1 MVEAV
6 SFWLD
11 NKMSSGVRVAEAGGQ
26 TLVLYRERYYVVA
39 DGAALTRAGK
49 TVRYA
54 KSSLPA
60 LWRKVLRGGAVPA
73 AAPEQLPEEALS
85 LPRATRTGREQT
97 TMNRPPRT
105 EQPAP
110 AAPSP
115 APVAAKPRR
124 KTEAKPAPQAAVTAL
139 CPYCNQKHD
148 LPMDKGKNGKAF
160 LCTCSRC
167 SGEFAVRFVQVVQYQ
182 AQTAGFR

>member
-1 MVEAV
+1 MAETL

-11 NKMSSGVRVAEAGGQ
+11 NKMSSGIKVAEAGGQ
-26 TLVLYRERYYVVA
+26 ALVLYRERYYVVA
-39 DGAALTRAGK
+39 DGAAQTRAGK

-60 LWRKVLRGGAVPA
+60 FWRKVLRGGIIP
-73 AAPEQLPEEALS
+73 AAPEPPPEEAMP
-85 LPRATRTGREQT
+85 LPQATRTGRERT

-110 AAPSP
+110 VAPLP
-115 APVAAKPRR
+115 APAAVKPR
-124 KTEAKPAPQAAVTAL
+124 KKADAKPAAQSTVTAC
-139 CPYCNQKHD
+139 CPYCNQKHE
-148 LPMDKGKNGKAF
+148 LPVEKGKNGKAF
-160 LCTCSRC
+160 LLACSRC
-167 SGEFAVRFVQVVQYQ
+167 TSEFAVRFVQVIQYQ